1 VIVPTPP
8 LDVPAGAIDP
18 QTLGAGPG
26 PSPSPIAASSASA
39 AVPEAAP
46 SVPEAGGLSSP
57 PPAGEPVVRVKVSR
71 RAKSATLAAAI
82 VAALSGCTPSLYTHG
97 NDRPILAA
105 YSNQNLRATLPADV
119 PVLTAHAAALDAARA
134 RGYTIVRESG
144 TADRAMILA
153 RAHGEDKGW
162 DDLQVDTFLVMGGTR
177 VIINTGSAGN
187 EAQARAL
194 LDAVLTRL
202 GR

>member
-1 VIVPTPP
+1 MSLPPP
-8 LDVPAGAIDP
+8 LSVPAGAIDP
-18 QTLGAGPG
+18 QTLDAGPG
-26 PSPSPIAASSASA
+26 VQTTPSA
-39 AVPEAAP
+39 EAPQPAP
-46 SVPEAGGLSSP
+46 SVPAAEAPSSP
-57 PPAGEPVVRVKVSR
+57 PIAGEPVVRVKVSR
-71 RAKSATLAAAI
+71 KAKSATLAAAI

-144 TADRAMILA
+144 TSDRATILA

-162 DDLQVDTFLVMGGTR
+162 DDLHVDTFLVKGGTR